1 MTGIFGPSGAGKSS
15 LVNALLEREP
25 AISLSVS
32 HTTRPPRQ
40 GEQYGRHYFFVER
53 AEFEREIGEGIF
65 LEYAEVHGNLYGT
78 SRTTVQS
85 LLGEGRDVLLEID
98 WQGAEQV
105 RRSKPDCVSIFIL
118 PPSRAELER
127 RLRGRGSDSAEV
139 IERRL
144 HNSRGEIAHAHE
156 FDYILIND
164 AFADALDDLQA
175 IVRAVRQRS
184 ALQWRRHEALIA
196 EFPDLSPHPV
206 LPKWLYLAE
215 SADRFEPVAERLVAL
230 AKRRDPRLGV
240 SSRPKKRKRVT

>member
-1 MTGIFGPSGAGKSS
+1 MSTDSVNAAGGPPAGTLFVVAAPSGAGKSS

-53 AEFEREIGEGIF
+53 SAFEREVAEGIF
-65 LEYAEVHGNLYGT
+65 LEHAEVHGNLYGT

-98 WQGAEQV
+98 WQGAAQV
-105 RRSKPDCVSIFIL
+105 RLSKPDCVGIFIL

-127 RLRGRGSDSAEV
+127 RLRGRGSDTAEV

-144 HNSRGEIAHAHE
+144 QNSRGEIAHAHE

-164 AFADALDDLQA
+164 VFDDALVDLQA
-175 IVRAVRQRS
+175 IVHAVRHRS
-184 ALQWRRHEALIA
+184 ALQWRRHEDLIN
-196 EFPDLSPHPV
+196 EL
-206 LPKWLYLAE
+206 LA
-215 SADRFEPVAERLVAL
+215 ADA
-230 AKRRDPRLGV
+230 
-240 SSRPKKRKRVT
+240 